1 MAGAWSQSRWRFAAG
16 ACLATDLSAL
26 RLKLGQHTSE
36 DGLDPVP
43 RALSR
48 QGREW
53 PRFYGWD
60 LWNAYE
66 VSFLLPSLKPVVYH
80 LQVSYPADSPMIVES
95 KSFKLFLN
103 ARNGRV
109 FADLEAFAAELRQE
123 LSACVGAAVELV
135 FHPAETGPARI
146 ALDAA
151 LLDELEPSAHAA
163 AYAPT
168 LLRRLPSAA
177 SFSFKSHLLRSNCP
191 VTNQPDWGTVWLRG
205 RGAFAPDPAALLAY
219 LISFRNHQDF
229 HEACC
234 EAIFADLHQLL
245 EPTEL
250 TVSCHYTRRGGL
262 DINPVRSTDPGI
274 RPITAMVWRQ

>member
-1 MAGAWSQSRWRFAAG
+1 M
-16 ACLATDLSAL
+16 ATDLSAL
-26 RLKLGQHTSE
+26 RLKLGQHTSA

-48 QGREW
+48 QGRNW
-53 PRFYGWD
+53 PTFFGWD

-66 VSFLLPSLKPVVYH
+66 VSFLLPSGKPVVYH
-80 LQVSYPADSPMIVES
+80 MQVSYPADSPNIVES

-109 FADLEAFAAELRQE
+109 FADLEVFAAELRQE
-123 LSACVGAAVELV
+123 LSACVGAPVALIFYPPES
-135 FHPAETGPARI
+135 GPERT
-146 ALDAA
+146 ALDAVS
-151 LLDELEPSAHAA
+151 LDELEPSAHAA
-163 AYAPT
+163 EYAPA
-168 LLRRLPSAA
+168 LLQRLPTSD
-177 SFSFKSHLLRSNCP
+177 SFSYKSHLLRSNCP
-191 VTNQPDWGTVWLRG
+191 VTNQPDWGTVWVRG
-205 RGAFAPDPAALLAY
+205 RGPFAPDPAALLAY

-250 TVSCHYTRRGGL
+250 VVSCHYTRRGGL
-262 DINPVRSTDPGI
+262 DINPIRSNTPAI
-274 RPITAMVWRQ
+274 TPITAMVWRQ